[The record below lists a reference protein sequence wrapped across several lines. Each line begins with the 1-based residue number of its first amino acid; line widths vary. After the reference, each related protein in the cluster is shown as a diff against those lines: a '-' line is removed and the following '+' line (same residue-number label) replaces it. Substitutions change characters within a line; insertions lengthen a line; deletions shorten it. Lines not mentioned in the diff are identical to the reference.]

1 MNGAARAVL
10 DERGCRKIH
19 EAALTLLEEVGCA
32 VLDPEAL
39 ALLQANGARV
49 DGERARF
56 GEALVER
63 ARSTAPARYTVAGR
77 RPELDLHVGLGE
89 PAVLASASGPPFVL
103 SGGRYRTGTLEDLTA
118 AVRLA
123 HLSPNIDVLGYSV
136 EPGDVPEERRPK
148 VVAHLHATSSDKN
161 CRYTVT
167 SLSELQVA
175 TDVLEILHGA
185 DWHARSRLWSVVNTT
200 SPLQFSAEGA
210 QVLLRLA
217 RLGQPVLVAVCAM
230 GGTTAPI
237 TLAGLLAVQHAE
249 LLVGLVL
256 TQLANEGTPFLYGGT
271 SSLSSMQSGALMIGA
286 PAYWSLMEA
295 TVRLGHWLGVPVRA
309 GGSVTDAHLP
319 DAQAGI
325 ESALAMDTVLRTG
338 AQYVLHAAGILSS
351 FNCFSPEKFV
361 IDDEVISGI
370 RVARRPIEVD
380 DETLALDV
388 VKAAGPGGTVLG
400 QRTHAQAR
408 ARRHPPDDHEPRA
421 LRDLA
426 VTGRR
431 RSRRRSRRAR
441 RRTAGVLRA
450 AGRPRPGG
458 AAAARRLLPGL
469 SPDLETLEHPR
480 EHPVGVGEVDVGVHR
495 DLDGEPVDDGAEE
508 LGQAQQV
515 GVGQTRSA
523 VLHAEPLELRLPV
536 PAEQHGHPAPQHLV
550 AHHVRQQLVE
560 DLEVLDRRR
569 HAPHLLDQ
577 ARDAL
582 ARSDVLHPV
591 QRVEVL
597 VVDHGVEH
605 GGDESGLVVEV
616 VGDHR
621 LVLAGAFADGL
632 ERERLEP
639 LFGDDL
645 LGRDE
650 QVLRRLRAATRAGLR
665 RRNAGGRSADVSPS
679 PSVLQPPGAIATLTS
694 PGSPS
699 KNRFDIPSRPLCNG
713 ATN

>member
-10 DERGCRKIH
+10 DERGCQKIH

-39 ALLQANGARV
+39 ALLKANGVRV

-89 PAVLASASGPPFVL
+89 PAVLASASGPPFALVD
-103 SGGRYRTGTLEDLTA
+103 GEYRRGTLADLTA

-136 EPGDVPEERRPK
+136 EPTDVPEERRPR

-167 SLSELQVA
+167 SLDELRVA
-175 TDVLEILHGA
+175 TDVLEILYGA
-185 DWHARSRLWSVVNTT
+185 DWHAQPRLWSVINTT
-200 SPLQFSAEGA
+200 SPLQFSADGA
-210 QVLLRLA
+210 QVALRLA

-256 TQLANEGTPFLYGGT
+256 TQLANPGTPFLYGGT

-295 TVRLGHWLGVPVRA
+295 TVLLGHWLGVPVRA
-309 GGSVTDAHLP
+309 GGSVTDAHVP

-351 FNCFSPEKFV
+351 FNCFSAEKFV
-361 IDDEVISGI
+361 IDDEVLSGI

-388 VKAAGPGGTVLG
+388 VKTAGPGGTVLG
-400 QRTHAQAR
+400 HAHTRKHAR
-408 ARRHPPDDHEPRA
+408 DGARRTIMNRAPYETWRSQGGRDLAAVAGARVAELLGSYEPPDDLDP
-421 LRDLA
+421 L
-426 VTGRR
+426 VRR
-431 RSRRRSRRAR
+431 Q
-441 RRTAGVLRA
+441 
-450 AGRPRPGG
+450 
-458 AAAARRLLPGL
+458 
-469 SPDLETLEHPR
+469 
-480 EHPVGVGEVDVGVHR
+480 
-495 DLDGEPVDDGAEE
+495 LDAYC
-508 LGQAQQV
+508 LG
-515 GVGQTRSA
+515 
-523 VLHAEPLELRLPV
+523 
-536 PAEQHGHPAPQHLV
+536 
-550 AHHVRQQLVE
+550 
-560 DLEVLDRRR
+560 
-569 HAPHLLDQ
+569 
-577 ARDAL
+577 
-582 ARSDVLHPV
+582 
-591 QRVEVL
+591 
-597 VVDHGVEH
+597 
-605 GGDESGLVVEV
+605 
-616 VGDHR
+616 
-621 LVLAGAFADGL
+621 
-632 ERERLEP
+632 
-639 LFGDDL
+639 
-645 LGRDE
+645 
-650 QVLRRLRAATRAGLR
+650 
-665 RRNAGGRSADVSPS
+665 
-679 PSVLQPPGAIATLTS
+679 
-694 PGSPS
+694 
-699 KNRFDIPSRPLCNG
+699 
-713 ATN
+713 